1 MYLLVNRIP
10 ADPNE
15 IAVYEANPERLVVIR
30 PVVDASSQAVGV
42 AGFVVYPS
50 RVRDAAIPAA
60 LDAAVQRQ
68 PAGTLD
74 GVRLSIVDED
84 GGAVYAPNG
93 AAASASVASVPLEFP
108 YPRWRLEAAPAGV
121 TPEEEAAGQF
131 RWGALQIALAA
142 ALLVVGAAMAVR
154 ASSREMR
161 ALRLKA
167 DFVSNMTHELQSPL
181 TSIKLHAELLRTE
194 RLGTPAEIAE
204 CGTFIE
210 READRLSR
218 LVNNVLDFGRIDA
231 GRKTYRF
238 REVSLVAIVEGVV
251 EELYPRVERAN
262 LYVDFEAER
271 DVPLAIADPAA
282 VGQAVANVLD
292 NAVKWSKP
300 GDRIEIRCGAR
311 AGWAWVSIGDSGP
324 GIASEEHARI
334 FERFY
339 RIETGLQ
346 HDVQGSGIGL
356 ALVKHVVD
364 AHRGRVRV
372 ASEPGRGSTFTIE
385 LPAAGARPEGVA
397 YGRMGEVSGDE
408 APDRRG

>member
-1 MYLLVNRIP
+1 
-10 ADPNE
+10 
-15 IAVYEANPERLVVIR
+15 
-30 PVVDASSQAVGV
+30 
-42 AGFVVYPS
+42 
-50 RVRDAAIPAA
+50 
-60 LDAAVQRQ
+60 
-68 PAGTLD
+68 
-74 GVRLSIVDED
+74 
-84 GGAVYAPNG
+84 
-93 AAASASVASVPLEFP
+93 VPLDYP
-108 YPRWRLEAAPAGV
+108 YPRWRLEASPAGA
-121 TPEEEAAGQF
+121 TPDEEAASQF

-142 ALLVVGAAMAVR
+142 ALLLVGAAMAVR
-154 ASSREMR
+154 ASSQEMR

-194 RLGTPAEIAE
+194 RLGTLDQVAE

-238 REVSLVAIVEGVV
+238 REVSLVGVV
-251 EELYPRVERAN
+251 ERVVEEMYPRVERAG
-262 LYVDFEAER
+262 LYVDFEAAR
-271 DVPLAIADPAA
+271 DAPAAVADPAA

-300 GDRIEIRCGAR
+300 GDRIVIRCGGR
-311 AGWAWVSIGDSGP
+311 PGWAWVSIADFGP
-324 GIASEEHARI
+324 GIPGEEHARI

-385 LPAAGARPEGVA
+385 LPAAQGADRRAERPPGEPGAPNEPVEGKSNGTTA
-397 YGRMGEVSGDE
+397 
-408 APDRRG
+408 DRRG